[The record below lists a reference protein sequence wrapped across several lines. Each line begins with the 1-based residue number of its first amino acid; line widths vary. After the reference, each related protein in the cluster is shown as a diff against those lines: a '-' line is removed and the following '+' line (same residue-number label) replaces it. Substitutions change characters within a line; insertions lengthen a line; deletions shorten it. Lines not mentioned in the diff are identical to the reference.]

1 MDTRFL
7 IVGSTL
13 LVIAAGCSRGGGTLP
28 SSAGAPTAAAG
39 PPLSTPTLAQQ
50 VRRAMH
56 AGPGFL
62 DYCPAHNGVN
72 PARFELDVPGG
83 AIVPGWC
90 ATISVRR
97 AARDLVTFGAHWNA
111 QKVIHKS
118 GTWHVTYA
126 LTRVITLTS
135 TPVPRLIAQGGKTP
149 P

>member
-1 MDTRFL
+1 MDSRLL
-7 IVGSTL
+7 ILASV
-13 LVIAAGCSRGGGTLP
+13 LVVVVAGCSRGATAPAPGTTH
-28 SSAGAPTAAAG
+28 SAAVG
-39 PPLSTPTLAQQ
+39 PPISTPTLAQQ

-62 DYCPAHNGVN
+62 DYCPTHSGVN

-90 ATISVRR
+90 ATIAVRR
-97 AARDLVTFGAHWNA
+97 ATHDLVTFGAHWNG
-111 QKVIHKS
+111 QKVIRKS

-126 LTRVITLTS
+126 VTRAITLTS
-135 TPVPRLIAQGGKTP
+135 TPVPRLIAQGGTSP